1 MMIFTIFPAIAPL
14 IGAGIIA
21 LAGWRSIFLAFIL
34 FAIVYISWMYVRLP
48 ESLAVENRRP
58 FRAKLLLDAVREMFS
73 HPSVRLSIA
82 VQSLCL
88 AILFSMLSMVHPIY
102 EVVFDR
108 EESFPYWFGA
118 VAVVSASG
126 SLVNAA
132 LVVRVGMRAM
142 VTWSLGLQILMAGM
156 MVAVGLIDMSVDAL
170 FVFFLIW
177 QAYVFFM
184 AGTTMGN
191 LNAIAMEPMGHIAGM
206 AASTISGIATV
217 IAAAIAAPIG
227 LTFNGSILPL
237 TLGIFCLSALAFLLM
252 LGMARA
258 EARMAT

>member
-1 MMIFTIFPAIAPL
+1 M
-14 IGAGIIA
+14 
-21 LAGWRSIFLAFIL
+21 AGWRSIFLAFIL
-34 FAIVYISWMYVRLP
+34 FAIVYVSWMWIRLP
-48 ESLAVENRRP
+48 ESLAVDNRRP
-58 FRAKLLLDAVREMFS
+58 FKAHLLIAAVKEMFAHPAVRM
-73 HPSVRLSIA
+73 SIL
-82 VQSLCL
+82 VQCLCL

-118 VAVVSASG
+118 VAAVSATG

-132 LVVRVGMRAM
+132 LVVRVGMRRM
-142 VTWSLGLQILMAGM
+142 VTWSLGLQIILAGAM
-156 MVAVGLIDMSVDAL
+156 IPIGISGMDLNLLFGL
-170 FVFFLIW
+170 FLVW

-217 IAAAIAAPIG
+217 AAAAIAAPIG
-227 LTFNGSILPL
+227 LTFNGSLFPL
-237 TLGIFCLSALAFLLM
+237 TFGIFCLSGLGFLLM
-252 LGMARA
+252 LNMGRIERRLTA
-258 EARMAT
+258 